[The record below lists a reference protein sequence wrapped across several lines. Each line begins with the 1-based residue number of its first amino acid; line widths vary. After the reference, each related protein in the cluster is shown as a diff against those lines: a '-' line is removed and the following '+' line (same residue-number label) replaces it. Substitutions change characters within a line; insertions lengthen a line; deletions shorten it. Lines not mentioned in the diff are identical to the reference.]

1 MGLIS
6 AGFPYAFWSGFVVGV
21 DLWFEHPGCYLEDFA
36 SHPQRP
42 FSFWIGAAVL
52 RRGILRQSPA
62 RKSASDLN
70 WILEQLIAERKLR
83 FLIYLF

>member
-1 MGLIS
+1 MVRASWMLFG
-6 AGFPYAFWSGFVVGV
+6 
-21 DLWFEHPGCYLEDFA
+21 DFA

-42 FSFWIGAAVL
+42 LSFWIGAAVL
-52 RRGILRQSPA
+52 RRGLFRQRPA
-62 RKSASDLN
+62 QRSTSDLN